1 MVSTDYATGAGAKR
15 RAYDAAVYTTNQ
27 RAALLTEQLTAH
39 SIYSER
45 WQGAEGGSSP
55 PTAPIPFIKA
65 IFTHNFFL
73 QTREGAG
80 GTRQSAVVP
89 HFPFSRF
96 MS

>member
-1 MVSTDYATGAGAKR
+1 MVPS
-15 RAYDAAVYTTNQ
+15 
-27 RAALLTEQLTAH
+27 
-39 SIYSER
+39 
-45 WQGAEGGSSP
+45 GGSIP

-65 IFTHNFFL
+65 TFTHNFFL

-96 MS
+96 MIELSLS